1 MANVLHFNNAG
12 AALPP
17 RPVLDAVMSHLA
29 REAAIGGY
37 EAAAEAEG
45 RIADVYDAVA
55 TLSGARRDEIAFVES
70 ATRGWDMAFYAI
82 PFRAGDRVITARAE
96 YLSNYLAFLQMKA
109 RIGIEIDVVGND
121 VSGQVDL
128 KALERAIGPR
138 TKLIA
143 ITHVPTQ
150 GGLVNPAAEIGRIA
164 ARHGI
169 LYLLDACQSVGQLA
183 VDVRQIGCHM
193 LSATGRKYLR
203 GSRGTAFLYVR
214 RDTIGTLEPPFID
227 LQAASWADADTYVV
241 RDDARRFENWE
252 RSVAGQIGLG
262 VAARYAM
269 RLGIGAIEARVKA
282 LAALLRREL
291 AKRPGISVHDLR
303 VEQCGIVT
311 FLKEGEAPGQTRDRL
326 RTMNI
331 NVHVSRSPRA
341 PALDLPA
348 RGLDALVRA
357 SVHYYNDEPEV
368 ERFVRAVAGQTP
380 SIRSGGRGRIDPSSA
395 MIASPHEPEGCPVP
409 ITPFRVRATGGKPAR
424 RASCRR
430 PRGHRSLPP

>member
-1 MANVLHFNNAG
+1 MNVTLDVPLLRSDTPGVVNVLHFNNAG

-17 RPVLDAVMSHLA
+17 RPVLDAVTSHLA

-55 TLSGARRDEIAFVES
+55 ALIGAQGHEIAFVES
-70 ATRGWDMAFYAI
+70 LRAAGIWRCRSGWATASS
-82 PFRAGDRVITARAE
+82 PRAPSTYRTIA
-96 YLSNYLAFLQMKA
+96 LLQMKA
-109 RIGIEIDVVGND
+109 RVGIEIDVVD
-121 VSGQVDL
+121 DDAFGQLDL
-128 KALERAIGPR
+128 KALERAIGAR

-150 GGLVNPAAEIGRIA
+150 GGLVNPAAEIGQIA

-193 LSATGRKYLR
+193 LSAPGRKYLR
-203 GSRGTAFLYVR
+203 GPRGTGFLYVR
-214 RDTIGTLEPPFID
+214 RDTIGMLEPPFID
-227 LQAASWADADTYVV
+227 LEAASWVAADTYVV

-252 RSVAGQIGLG
+252 RFVAGQIGLA

-269 RLGIGAIEARVKA
+269 RLGIEAIEARVKA
-282 LAALLRREL
+282 LGALLRREL
-291 AKRPGISVHDLR
+291 AKRPGVSVHDLG
-303 VEQCGIVT
+303 VEQCGIVS
-311 FLKEGEAPGQTRDRL
+311 FLKDGEAPGQTRDRL
-326 RTMNI
+326 SAMNI
-331 NVHVSRSPRA
+331 NVHVSRSPLA

-357 SVHYYNDEPEV
+357 SMHYYNDESEV
-368 ERFVRAVAGQTP
+368 ERFVRAVA
-380 SIRSGGRGRIDPSSA
+380 D
-395 MIASPHEPEGCPVP
+395 
-409 ITPFRVRATGGKPAR
+409 
-424 RASCRR
+424 
-430 PRGHRSLPP
+430 